1 MSAGKEHVSGVSI
14 IVEWDNVRISELG
27 RAKTM
32 LARLVE
38 QLHDLHTRAL
48 AAPGGRPTDHLRW
61 FVQPAELLVGYN
73 DAEIDPK
80 ELEPIVRD
88 FFDHD
93 RAHARVTLLPAT
105 DANYYRLKNTGVKQ
119 ARGEIIVFVD
129 SDVIPEDH
137 WLENLV
143 KPLVDPCVQ
152 VVAGNTYLDANS
164 FYTRTLALS
173 FFFPLRADDGPMREQ
188 DWFFAN
194 NCAFRRQVLVDH
206 PFPER
211 TDQFRGQ
218 CDELARNLASAGIKI
233 NWTPMA
239 RVHHP
244 APNGMRHFINR
255 AVCEGH
261 DFYLEAMHTQ
271 GKPGGSLRKMLGRAK
286 RRWTDSL
293 RRIRRQHDRVGLS
306 VAGVPGAMAVATSY
320 YSFYLLGEVLGRS
333 SPETVRRYFS
343 I

>member
-1 MSAGKEHVSGVSI
+1 MSSHGQDSRLSI

-32 LARLVE
+32 LANLVD
-38 QLHDLHTRAL
+38 QLEDLHRRAL
-48 AAPGGRPTDHLRW
+48 ATSGGTPTDHLRW
-61 FVQPAELLVGYN
+61 FVQPVELLVGYN
-73 DAEIDPK
+73 DAEIDPA
-80 ELEPIVRD
+80 ELQPIVRD
-88 FFDHD
+88 FFDTQ
-93 RAHARVTLLPAT
+93 RAHAEVTLLPAT

-119 ARGEIIVFVD
+119 AKGDLIVFVD
-129 SDVIPEDH
+129 SDVIPESA

-143 KPLVDPCVQ
+143 KPMVDANVQ

-194 NCAFRRQVLVDH
+194 NCAFRKQVLLDH

-218 CDELARNLASAGIKI
+218 CDELARTLVSSGVKI
-233 NWTPMA
+233 NWTPCA

-244 APNGMRHFINR
+244 APNGVRHFINR

-261 DFYLEAMHTQ
+261 DFYLEAVHTE
-271 GKPGGSLRKMLGRAK
+271 GKKRATLRKTLGRTK
-286 RRWTDSL
+286 RRWTDAI
-293 RRIRRQHDRVGLS
+293 RRIRRQHSRVGLS
-306 VAGVPGAMAVATSY
+306 AAGVPGAMMVATSY
-320 YSFYLLGEVLGRS
+320 YSFYLMGELLGRS
-333 SPETVRRYFS
+333 SPSTVRRFFS